1 MSITTNPDILS
12 PHEQRLHEKQD
23 GKEDQ
28 FHEKHQRVFD
38 ILKSFDG
45 LRPKIDVERAKYF
58 TLSFCK
64 TEGEPLV
71 LRWAKAMYKIA
82 ANITIYVDDN
92 QLLAGRIGQ
101 QGRYGIL
108 YPELDG
114 DFLGSAIRDLPQRKE
129 SPFTISDQDARTVVE
144 EIAPYWK
151 GKTYHEALNAALP
164 KDVHQLTYDD
174 PDGFVSRFIVNE
186 TSSFRSS
193 IQWVHDYEKILKRGF
208 NGIKDEAKTKLDA
221 LDPDSPLDQ
230 CEKRPFYEAVIMVSD
245 AVILWAKR
253 HAELARQL
261 SETET
266 DWQRKQELLDIAANC
281 ERVPAEP
288 ARNFY
293 EAVQSQWFVQMFSR
307 LEQKT
312 GTIISNGRMD
322 QYFYPFYQADKDAG
336 RLTDEKALELLECMW
351 VGMAQFIDL
360 YISPAGGAFN
370 EGYAH
375 WEAVTIGGQTPEGC
389 DATNDLTYLFL
400 KSKREFPLHYPD
412 LAARIHTLSPARF
425 LWEVAETIKD
435 GSGFPK
441 LINDEE
447 IIPLYV
453 SKGATF
459 AEAYDYAVSGC
470 TEARMPNRD
479 TYTSGG
485 AYINFAAALEMVLY
499 NGRMKKYPGQEL
511 GIQTGEAAEFTA
523 WEQFWEAYKIQ
534 HRLFLRTAFIQQYL
548 IIKLRSEHFAQPM
561 GSALH
566 DLCMKHALDLHTPQ
580 IPEGINLGYF
590 EYIGFGTVIDSLA
603 AVKKLVFEEKKLTM
617 QEVLDALDCNFEG
630 KEDVRALLQ
639 SAPCYGNNDSYA
651 DGIAR
656 EIDLLSVEYGKKY
669 SAELGIHNDV
679 RYVPFTSHVP
689 FGKSVSATPNGRRA
703 WTPLSDGTS
712 ASHGA
717 DVTGPTAILLSNYKT
732 KNYGYRERAARM
744 LNIKFTP
751 KSLEGD
757 EGTRKLV
764 SFIRTFCDLKLWHIQ
779 FNVVNKETLLAA
791 QQNPELY
798 RGLIVRIAGYS
809 AYFTDLSPDLQND
822 LIARTAHGMLN

>member
-1 MSITTNPDILS
+1 MSTATISGILS
-12 PHEQRLHEKQD
+12 PHEQRLLNKQQ
-23 GKEDQ
+23 GKEDR
-28 FHEKHQRVFD
+28 FHEKHQRVSD

-58 TLSFCK
+58 THSMRE

-71 LRWAKAMYKIA
+71 LRWAKAMYNIA
-82 ANITIYVDDN
+82 ANITVYVDDY
-92 QLLAGRIGQ
+92 QLLAGRVGQ

-114 DFLGSAIRDLPQRKE
+114 DFLDLAIKDLPKRTE
-129 SPFTISDQDARTVVE
+129 SPFTISAQDAFIVVE

-164 KDVHQLTYDD
+164 KDVHKLTYDD

-208 NGIKDEAKTKLDA
+208 NGIKAEAQAKLNA
-221 LDPDSPLDQ
+221 LDSDSPADN
-230 CEKRPFYEAVIMVSD
+230 CEKRPFYEAIILVSD

-253 HAELARQL
+253 HATLARQL
-261 SETET
+261 AETEINP
-266 DWQRKQELLDIAANC
+266 QRKKELLEIADNC
-281 ERVPAEP
+281 EHVPAEP

-322 QYFYPFYQADKDAG
+322 QYFYPFYKADKESG
-336 RLTDEKALELLECMW
+336 QLTDEKTLELLECMW
-351 VGMAQFIDL
+351 VGMAQFVDL

-375 WEAVTIGGQTPEGC
+375 WEAVTIGGQTSDGR
-389 DATNDLTYLFL
+389 DAVNELTYLFL

-412 LAARIHTLSPARF
+412 LAARIHTLSPERY

-447 IIPLYV
+447 VVPLYV

-459 AEAYDYAVSGC
+459 EEAYDYAVSGC

-499 NGRMKKYPGQEL
+499 NGQMKKYAGLDL
-511 GIQTGEAAEFTA
+511 GVQTGDVTKFRT
-523 WEQFWEAYKIQ
+523 WEQFWEAYKRQ
-534 HRLFLRTAFIQQYL
+534 HRFLLRTAFIQQYL
-548 IIKLRSEHFAQPM
+548 IIKLRQEHFAQPM

-566 DLCMKHALDLHTPQ
+566 HLCMKYALDLHTPQ

-603 AVKKLVFEEKKLTM
+603 AVKKFVFEEKKLKM
-617 QEVLDALDCNFEG
+617 QEILDALECNFEG
-630 KEDVRALLQ
+630 KEYIRAILH
-639 SAPCYGNNDSYA
+639 SAPSYGNNDPYA
-651 DGIAR
+651 DEIAR
-656 EIDLLSVEYGKKY
+656 DIDLLSVEYGKKY

-689 FGKSVSATPNGRRA
+689 FGKVVSATPNGRRA

-717 DVTGPTAILLSNYKT
+717 DVTGPTAILLSNYMT

-757 EGTRKLV
+757 EGTQKLV
-764 SFIRTFCDLKLWHIQ
+764 AFIRTFCDLKLWHVQ

-791 QQNPELY
+791 QKNPELY
-798 RGLIVRIAGYS
+798 RSLIVRIAGYS

-822 LIARTAHGMLN
+822 LIARTAHEILN